1 VTIYNIWI
9 PGHVGIDGNETA
21 DEAAK
26 AAAKERSERVRYPKM
41 KAAQYA
47 DIQKETQKEMKMEW
61 EKDKKAK
68 LLHRIMQK
76 RQAIHGRKLYG
87 KMESRKRM
95 TWLVQL
101 RSEHC
106 GLNYYLHRMKK
117 IDEPQCECGK
127 EKETVEHYLL
137 RCERYLE
144 QRKTLRS
151 KIGALGMRIEQ
162 LLGHPEFIGPTLDFV
177 ADTKRLENQA

>member
-1 VTIYNIWI
+1 V
-9 PGHVGIDGNETA
+9 
-21 DEAAK
+21 
-26 AAAKERSERVRYPKM
+26 AAKERSEKVRYPKM

-68 LLHRIMQK
+68 LLHRIMKK

-87 KMESRKRM
+87 KMESRKCM

-101 RSEHC
+101 QSEHC

-117 IDEPQCECGK
+117 IDKPQCECSK
-127 EKETVEHYLL
+127 EKETVKHYLL
-137 RCERYLE
+137 
-144 QRKTLRS
+144 
-151 KIGALGMRIEQ
+151 
-162 LLGHPEFIGPTLDFV
+162 
-177 ADTKRLENQA
+177 